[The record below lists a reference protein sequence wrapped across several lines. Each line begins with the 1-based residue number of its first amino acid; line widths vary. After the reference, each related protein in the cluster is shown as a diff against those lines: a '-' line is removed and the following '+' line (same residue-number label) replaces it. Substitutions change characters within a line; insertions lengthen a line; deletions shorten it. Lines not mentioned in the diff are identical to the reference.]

1 MVAVQKRN
9 GRGGARRGAGA
20 KPKVLAD
27 RRRNRVVLNLT
38 DSELRE
44 VRGAAE
50 GRQLSAFIRE
60 VLFRSLARR
69 RK

>member
-1 MVAVQKRN
+1 MASKQKRN
-9 GRGGARRGAGA
+9 GRGGARPGAGA
-20 KPKVLAD
+20 KPKALAE

-44 VRGAAE
+44 VRKAAA
-50 GRQLSAFIRE
+50 GQQMSAFIRE
-60 VLFRSLARR
+60 ILFRSLARR